1 MVNEAVHVVIEN
13 EDKDRLPAANRTALK
28 FCDEWRFCVGDD
40 DDHTLLL
47 ASGVEWH
54 SVAKNRLQEPTLAC
68 CASTHHAASTWGH
81 TEYVEMDDGTQRE

>member
-28 FCDEWRFCVGDD
+28 IFDEWRFCVGDD

-54 SVAKNRLQEPTLAC
+54 SVAKNRLEEPTQAC
-68 CASTHHAASTWGH
+68 VHPTPRSVHLGTHRVRG
-81 TEYVEMDDGTQRE
+81 DG